1 MRAGLSRRGL
11 GVCGGLPVQPDW
23 STSVAGSLSIW
34 QKVQVTPPTS
44 SLKPF
49 GGDLRNDR
57 KAVRDISPT
66 NALAAALIRLMG
78 GLVEGERSY
87 STKSLFE
94 LVSSYRGS
102 FRVPLRRKARA
113 VLPPVEA
120 VCADC

>member
-1 MRAGLSRRGL
+1 M
-11 GVCGGLPVQPDW
+11 
-23 STSVAGSLSIW
+23 W

-66 NALAAALIRLMG
+66 NAMAAALIRLMG

-87 STKSLFE
+87 PTKSLFE
-94 LVSSYRGS
+94 LVPLPRFASGAAKKESKSRLTTCGGC
-102 FRVPLRRKARA
+102 LRRLLTCKDRGAR
-113 VLPPVEA
+113 
-120 VCADC
+120 DDTDKKRTG

>member
-1 MRAGLSRRGL
+1 MRGAPRPTRLVNFRRRL
-11 GVCGGLPVQPDW
+11 FVY
-23 STSVAGSLSIW
+23 VAKNFS
-34 QKVQVTPPTS
+34 TPPTS

-66 NALAAALIRLMG
+66 NAMAAALIWLMG

-94 LVSSYRGS
+94 LV
-102 FRVPLRRKARA
+102 PLTEVRFGCR
-113 VLPPVEA
+113 
-120 VCADC
+120 